1 MRARGRAGLSARLGR
16 GALKRESVTLPP
28 DTDQPLFP
36 GRAHHPGSARAGS
49 RVTGCREAGQMPA
62 PVRGGAASRSLSP
75 RRAGTVGRAAET
87 VTSTSIPGS
96 LAASVQPGRQHS
108 R

>member
-1 MRARGRAGLSARLGR
+1 MRGRGGTARLGR
-16 GALKRESVTLPP
+16 GLLKPVSMVLP
-28 DTDQPLFP
+28 DTEHPPFP
-36 GRAHHPGSARAGS
+36 GRTRRPGNARAGS
-49 RVTGCREAGQMPA
+49 QVTGSREVGQMPA

-87 VTSTSIPGS
+87 VTSASIPGH
-96 LAASVQPGRQHS
+96 LAALVQPGRQHN